1 MSKKGILILIALLYS
16 QRFIQLGNILTI
28 GFILDNVINDNIY
41 FTNNKQYRRYKP
53 RKNFRKK

>member
-1 MSKKGILILIALLYS
+1 MSKKGFLILIALLYS

-28 GFILDNVINDNIY
+28 AFILDNVINDNIY
-41 FTNNKQYRRYKP
+41 FNTRKSYKPYKP